1 MTEPTMPIELP
12 EGELRVRFEG
22 APLPADVL
30 QALHDSAIPVTVDT
44 SERHDHGRDW
54 WPLTIGWAAHGEVP
68 ALPGVVMFPRSTHDV
83 ATVLRIAHNAH
94 IPVTPQGGRSGVV
107 GGAIPTTGGIAL
119 DLTRLNSVISLDE
132 ESMTVTVE
140 SGCFGPDLENYLNQR
155 GFTAGH
161 FPQSFELATVGGWLA
176 CRGAGQLSNRYGK
189 IEDIVRGLTVVL
201 ANGTIIETGN
211 RGPRSAVGP
220 DLTQIFVGSEGTL
233 GVITNATLTIRR
245 LASHRA
251 VAAYSFVTVRE
262 GLDACR
268 RIIQRDARPA
278 VLRLYDVPESQRNFK
293 IDRCALVV
301 LDEGEVDFV
310 TTAMKIVEEECAS
323 GQREDDAIV
332 HHWLEHRN
340 NVSALTPL
348 WSRDI
353 VVDTI
358 EVAGPWSTLMPIY
371 EAVTAA
377 ILAIPSTVT
386 ATMHQSHAYQD
397 GACLYFTFAG
407 RPESDLE
414 GYYRS
419 VWDAA
424 SHAVIQNGGAL
435 SHHHG
440 VGRNRARFVPEALG
454 SGFEVLR
461 HVKESLDPH
470 HILNP
475 GVLGLG
481 GAAW

>member
-189 IEDIVRGLTVVL
+189 IEDIVRG
-201 ANGTIIETGN
+201 
-211 RGPRSAVGP
+211 
-220 DLTQIFVGSEGTL
+220 
-233 GVITNATLTIRR
+233 
-245 LASHRA
+245 
-251 VAAYSFVTVRE
+251 
-262 GLDACR
+262 
-268 RIIQRDARPA
+268 
-278 VLRLYDVPESQRNFK
+278 
-293 IDRCALVV
+293 
-301 LDEGEVDFV
+301 
-310 TTAMKIVEEECAS
+310 
-323 GQREDDAIV
+323 
-332 HHWLEHRN
+332 
-340 NVSALTPL
+340 
-348 WSRDI
+348 
-353 VVDTI
+353 
-358 EVAGPWSTLMPIY
+358 
-371 EAVTAA
+371 
-377 ILAIPSTVT
+377 
-386 ATMHQSHAYQD
+386 
-397 GACLYFTFAG
+397 
-407 RPESDLE
+407 
-414 GYYRS
+414 
-419 VWDAA
+419 
-424 SHAVIQNGGAL
+424 
-435 SHHHG
+435 
-440 VGRNRARFVPEALG
+440 
-454 SGFEVLR
+454 
-461 HVKESLDPH
+461 
-470 HILNP
+470 
-475 GVLGLG
+475 
-481 GAAW
+481 